1 MRKIVAGLSVSL
13 DGVTESPPDW
23 MLLNHE
29 ADEVIRASIAESDA
43 ILLGRNTYAD
53 FARMWPGLGDS
64 SPMAAFLNNTPKY
77 VVSSTL
83 AELDWSGSTLL
94 GADLAAE
101 LTALKGKPGKNIHIP
116 GSPRLVRSLLL
127 AGLLD
132 ELNLLIHPIVLGS
145 GTRLFESPS
154 DRVDLELAAS
164 RTFENGVLSVTY
176 RPKPG
181 S

>member
-23 MLLNHE
+23 MTLNHE
-29 ADEVIRASIAESDA
+29 ADEVIRAGIAESDA
-43 ILLGRNTYAD
+43 VLLGRNTYAG

-83 AELDWSGSTLL
+83 TEVDWSGSTLL
-94 GADLAAE
+94 GPDLAAE
-101 LTALKGKPGKNIHIP
+101 LNSLKSKPGKNIHIP
-116 GSPRLVRSLLL
+116 GSPRLVRSLLP

-145 GTRLFESPS
+145 GARLFPEASS
-154 DRVDLELAAS
+154 RAGLELVAS
-164 RTFENGVLSVTY
+164 RTFGNGVLSVTY
-176 RPKPG
+176 RPAIL
-181 S
+181 

>member
-1 MRKIVAGLSVSL
+1 MRKIAAGLSVSL
-13 DGVTESPPDW
+13 DGVSESPPDW
-23 MLLNHE
+23 MMLNHE
-29 ADEVIRASIAESDA
+29 ADEVIRAGIAESDA
-43 ILLGRNTYAD
+43 VLLGRNTYAE

-83 AELDWSGSTLL
+83 AELGWSGSTLL
-94 GADLAAE
+94 GGDLAAE
-101 LTALKGKPGKNIHIP
+101 LSALKSKPGKNIHLP

-145 GTRLFESPS
+145 GTRLFENPS
-154 DRVDLELAAS
+154 DRVDLVLAAS
-164 RTFENGVLSVTY
+164 RAFGNGVLSVTY
-176 RPKPG
+176 RPKRH
-181 S
+181 

>member
-1 MRKIVAGLSVSL
+1 M
-13 DGVTESPPDW
+13 
-23 MLLNHE
+23 
-29 ADEVIRASIAESDA
+29 
-43 ILLGRNTYAD
+43 
-53 FARMWPGLGDS
+53 
-64 SPMAAFLNNTPKY
+64 
-77 VVSSTL
+77 
-83 AELDWSGSTLL
+83 
-94 GADLAAE
+94 
-101 LTALKGKPGKNIHIP
+101 
-116 GSPRLVRSLLL
+116 RSLLL